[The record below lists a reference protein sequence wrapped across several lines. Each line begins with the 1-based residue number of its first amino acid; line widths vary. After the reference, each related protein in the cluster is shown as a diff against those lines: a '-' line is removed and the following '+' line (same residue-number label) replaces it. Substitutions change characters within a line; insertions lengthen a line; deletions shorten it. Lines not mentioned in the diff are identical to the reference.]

1 MSTSYS
7 LQCRPQRN
15 SKKLAADCFQ
25 LAGSVAMLEVVAMT
39 PRAVIRASGR
49 KPDVRHE
56 ASRVHR
62 PPRWNGGL
70 LATSGARAAAGEN
83 RTHWWSP
90 AGSSDNLLAAYR
102 GFPPRTAGPWL
113 LDVELLSEVLGKSLH
128 QQAREYVGRTGGREG
143 NDDAD
148 RPRRIGLRARRER
161 PSCYRAAEESD
172 EGAPLHS
179 ITSSA
184 RSRNDSGIVKPSAL
198 AVVRLTTRSN
208 LVGCSTGMSPGFAPR
223 RILST

>member
-90 AGSSDNLLAAYR
+90 AGSSDNLSLRTEAFR
-102 GFPPRTAGPWL
+102 QGLRDLGFSM
-113 LDVELLSEVLGKSLH
+113 LSEVPGKSLH

-143 NDDAD
+143 
-148 RPRRIGLRARRER
+148 
-161 PSCYRAAEESD
+161 S
-172 EGAPLHS
+172 AP
-179 ITSSA
+179 
-184 RSRNDSGIVKPSAL
+184 
-198 AVVRLTTRSN
+198 TRS
-208 LVGCSTGMSPGFAPR
+208 SSSPSGWG
-223 RILST
+223 